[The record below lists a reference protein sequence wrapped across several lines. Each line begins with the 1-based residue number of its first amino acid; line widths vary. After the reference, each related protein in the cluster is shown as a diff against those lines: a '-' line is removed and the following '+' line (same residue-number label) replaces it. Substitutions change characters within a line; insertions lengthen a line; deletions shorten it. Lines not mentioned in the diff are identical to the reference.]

1 MGQTLL
7 ANQFVAGLRPDLKR
21 KLIGVEGALEDLI
34 LKARFEEAKSR
45 ELESEKGRDQVT
57 PKEPAPKPKPQTKKT
72 PSTEPSSDS
81 ASSVL
86 TTGDTTGAVGTRT
99 SR

>member
-21 KLIGVEGALEDLI
+21 KLIGVEGVLEELI

-45 ELESEKGRDQVT
+45 ELEPGKSQDRVTTKG
-57 PKEPAPKPKPQTKKT
+57 PAPTC
-72 PSTEPSSDS
+72 
-81 ASSVL
+81 
-86 TTGDTTGAVGTRT
+86 
-99 SR
+99 